1 MKCQV
6 CCKRQ
11 AAQTVWD
18 AALGMELHVCEK
30 CKREFYT
37 DTDWRK
43 TEREA
48 ERRAHSAGPYE
59 EAAGREI

>member
-11 AAQTVWD
+11 AVQAVWD
-18 AALGMELHVCEK
+18 TALGMELHVCEK
-30 CKREFYT
+30 CKREFY
-37 DTDWRK
+37 DEYDWRDG
-43 TEREA
+43 EREA
-48 ERRAHSAGPYE
+48 ERRAHSAGLYE